1 VSSRRGGTRPR
12 GNFSVA
18 RVKGPKRGH
27 IVTFVIIA
35 LLVVIAGA
43 AASGATPRGRD
54 VLLATQH
61 FMLFYSGV
69 LALVALTTAVGVGV
83 VATDRI
89 VMTPGHRVIA
99 QAVHRAVSFGALAF
113 LITHIVLEILA
124 HRSHVIDAVVPF
136 LAQGRRFYIGLGTIA
151 SDLVV
156 VLIITGIA
164 RGRFA
169 SRRPGT
175 WRAIHAVAYLM
186 WPLSIVH
193 GLLAGRKAH
202 PYVDWSY
209 GACVALVALALMIRF
224 VATIRSQQEKAPH
237 GLPDYVSS
245 TAQAPMPPVMQQQTT
260 GQWAA
265 LAQAP
270 GLGSAVPQARGPR
283 GAMPP
288 APRAPRAL
296 PPAAADRTARP
307 NPQPQPYQTQ
317 PQMYPQPPHQTQ
329 PQMQQPPQTQP
340 QMYPQPPHQTQP
352 QMYPQPPHHTQPQTY
367 PQPRPQ
373 PRPRPQPP
381 NQPPSIATRRLA
393 TPRPDLPIPQSHQQ
407 EMRPWQQRE
416 WQEQQQDVTPWQQ
429 QEWEQNEWPQHQ
441 AIEPG
446 QAEYMEYSEYPSDPD
461 YPVYPAY
468 PGAEGS

>member
-1 VSSRRGGTRPR
+1 VSSRRGGSRPR
-12 GNFSVA
+12 GSNFSVA

-27 IVTFVIIA
+27 IATGVIIA
-35 LLVVIAGA
+35 LLIVVAGA

-136 LAQGRRFYIGLGTIA
+136 LAQGRRFYIGLGTVA
-151 SDLVV
+151 SDLVI
-156 VLIITGIA
+156 VLIITGIM

-193 GLLAGRKAH
+193 GLLAGRTAH

-245 TAQAPMPPVMQQQTT
+245 TVQAPMPALAQQETT
-260 GQWAA
+260 GQWSAV
-265 LAQAP
+265 QQP
-270 GLGSAVPQARGPR
+270 RDLGRAVPQARAAQGV
-283 GAMPP
+283 MPQ
-288 APRAPRAL
+288 APRTPRAL
-296 PPAAADRTARP
+296 PPGAADRTAAP
-307 NPQPQPYQTQ
+307 NPQPQP
-317 PQMYPQPPHQTQ
+317 
-329 PQMQQPPQTQP
+329 QMQSLP
-340 QMYPQPPHQTQP
+340 
-352 QMYPQPPHHTQPQTY
+352 Y

-373 PRPRPQPP
+373 SYPQPQVQP
-381 NQPPSIATRRLA
+381 QTYPDPEMQPQPYSQPQMQPQPQPYQQPQRPPQRQPGRQPQPHQPPSIATRRLA

-429 QEWEQNEWPQHQ
+429 HEWQQHEWQQQ
-441 AIEPG
+441 AAPALEPG
-446 QAEYMEYSEYPSDPD
+446 QVEYWDYPEEEEPSD
-461 YPVYPAY
+461 YPAYPAY

>member
-1 VSSRRGGTRPR
+1 MSSRRGGSRPR
-12 GNFSVA
+12 GSNFSVA

-27 IVTFVIIA
+27 IVTGLIIA
-35 LLVVIAGA
+35 LLIVVAGA

-89 VMTPGHRVIA
+89 VMTAGHRVIA

-136 LAQGRRFYIGLGTIA
+136 LAQGRRFYIGLGTVA

-175 WRAIHAVAYLM
+175 WRAIHALAYLM

-224 VATIRSQQEKAPH
+224 VATIRSRQEKAPH

-245 TAQAPMPPVMQQQTT
+245 TVQAPMPALAQQETT
-260 GQWAA
+260 GQWSAV
-265 LAQAP
+265 QQP
-270 GLGSAVPQARGPR
+270 RELGRAVPQARAAQ
-283 GAMPP
+283 GAMPQ
-288 APRAPRAL
+288 APRTPRAL
-296 PPAAADRTARP
+296 PPGAADRPAAP
-307 NPQPQPYQTQ
+307 NPQPQP
-317 PQMYPQPPHQTQ
+317 QMQSLPYPQHQTQ
-329 PQMQQPPQTQP
+329 PQP
-340 QMYPQPPHQTQP
+340 YPQPQIHSQP
-352 QMYPQPPHHTQPQTY
+352 QPYQQPQPQRPPQRHPRRQPQ
-367 PQPRPQ
+367 PH
-373 PRPRPQPP
+373 
-381 NQPPSIATRRLA
+381 QPPSIATRRLA
-393 TPRPDLPIPQSHQQ
+393 TPRPDLPIPQPHQQ

-429 QEWEQNEWPQHQ
+429 EEWEQHEWQQQ
-441 AIEPG
+441 AAPALEPG
-446 QAEYMEYSEYPSDPD
+446 QVEYWDYPEEPSQPD
-461 YPVYPAY
+461 YPAYPAY

>member
-1 VSSRRGGTRPR
+1 
-12 GNFSVA
+12 
-18 RVKGPKRGH
+18 
-27 IVTFVIIA
+27 
-35 LLVVIAGA
+35 VVAGA

-136 LAQGRRFYIGLGTIA
+136 LAQGRRFYIGLGTVA

-156 VLIITGIA
+156 VLIITGIM

-186 WPLSIVH
+186 WPLSILH

-209 GACVALVALALMIRF
+209 GACVALVALALLIRF
-224 VATIRSQQEKAPH
+224 VATIRSHQEKAPH

-245 TAQAPMPPVMQQQTT
+245 AVQAPMAALPPQETT
-260 GQWAA
+260 GQWSAV
-265 LAQAP
+265 QQP
-270 GLGSAVPQARGPR
+270 SGLGRAVPHARAAQ
-283 GAMPP
+283 GAMPQ
-288 APRAPRAL
+288 APRTPRAL
-296 PPAAADRTARP
+296 PPGTADRTAVP
-307 NPQPQPYQTQ
+307 DPQPQPQMQSLPYPPPQMQSLPYPPPQTQPEPYPQPQIQAQPYPHPQMQPQPYPQPQMQPQPQPYQQ
-317 PQMYPQPPHQTQ
+317 PQRPPQRQPRRQPQPH
-329 PQMQQPPQTQP
+329 
-340 QMYPQPPHQTQP
+340 
-352 QMYPQPPHHTQPQTY
+352 
-367 PQPRPQ
+367 
-373 PRPRPQPP
+373 
-381 NQPPSIATRRLA
+381 QPPSIATRRLA
-393 TPRPDLPIPQSHQQ
+393 TPRPDLPIPQPHQQ

-429 QEWEQNEWPQHQ
+429 EEWEQHEWQQQ
-441 AIEPG
+441 AAPALEPG
-446 QAEYMEYSEYPSDPD
+446 QVEYWDYPEDSSEPD
-461 YPVYPAY
+461 YPAYPAY
-468 PGAEGS
+468 PGAEG

>member
-1 VSSRRGGTRPR
+1 
-12 GNFSVA
+12 
-18 RVKGPKRGH
+18 
-27 IVTFVIIA
+27 
-35 LLVVIAGA
+35 
-43 AASGATPRGRD
+43 
-54 VLLATQH
+54 
-61 FMLFYSGV
+61 MLFYSGV

-124 HRSHVIDAVVPF
+124 HRSHVIDAFVPF

-245 TAQAPMPPVMQQQTT
+245 TAQAPMPPLMQHETT

-265 LAQAP
+265 VPQAR
-270 GLGSAVPQARGPR
+270 GLESAVPQARGPR

-296 PPAAADRTARP
+296 PPGAADRTAPP
-307 NPQPQPYQTQ
+307 NPQQPRQPQ
-317 PQMYPQPPHQTQ
+317 PQMYPQQ
-329 PQMQQPPQTQP
+329 PQAYPQQPRQPQP
-340 QMYPQPPHQTQP
+340 QMYPQQ
-352 QMYPQPPHHTQPQTY
+352 
-367 PQPRPQ
+367 RPQ
-373 PRPRPQPP
+373 PQPH
-381 NQPPSIATRRLA
+381 NQPPPIATRRLA

-429 QEWEQNEWPQHQ
+429 QEWEQHEWQQHQ
-441 AIEPG
+441 AAPALEPE
-446 QAEYMEYSEYPSDPD
+446 QAEYPEYPSDPD

>member
-169 SRRPGT
+169 ARRPGT

-224 VATIRSQQEKAPH
+224 VATIRGQQEKAPH

-270 GLGSAVPQARGPR
+270 GLGSSVPQARDPR
-283 GAMPP
+283 GAMPL

-307 NPQPQPYQTQ
+307 NPQQQPHEPR
-317 PQMYPQPPHQTQ
+317 PQMYPQQPQAYPQQPQAYPQQPHQPQ
-329 PQMQQPPQTQP
+329 PQTYPQQPHQP
-340 QMYPQPPHQTQP
+340 
-352 QMYPQPPHHTQPQTY
+352 QPQTY

-373 PRPRPQPP
+373 PQPR

-429 QEWEQNEWPQHQ
+429 QEWEQNEWQQHQ

-446 QAEYMEYSEYPSDPD
+446 QAEYSEYPEYPPDPD

>member
-1 VSSRRGGTRPR
+1 MSSRRAGTRPR

-27 IVTFVIIA
+27 IVTLVIIA
-35 LLVVIAGA
+35 LLVVVAGA
-43 AASGATPRGRD
+43 AASGVTPRGRD

-89 VMTPGHRVIA
+89 VMTPGQRVIA

-169 SRRPGT
+169 ARRPGT

-209 GACVALVALALMIRF
+209 GACLALVALALMIRF

-245 TAQAPMPPVMQQQTT
+245 TAQAPMPPVMQHEIT

-265 LAQAP
+265 VPQAR
-270 GLGSAVPQARGPR
+270 GLESAVPQARGPR

-307 NPQPQPYQTQ
+307 NPE
-317 PQMYPQPPHQTQ
+317 
-329 PQMQQPPQTQP
+329 QQPNQP
-340 QMYPQPPHQTQP
+340 
-352 QMYPQPPHHTQPQTY
+352 QPQTY

-373 PRPRPQPP
+373 PQPR

-429 QEWEQNEWPQHQ
+429 QEWEQNEWQQHQ

-446 QAEYMEYSEYPSDPD
+446 QAEYSEYPSDPD

>member
-1 VSSRRGGTRPR
+1 MSSRRGGTRPR

-27 IVTFVIIA
+27 IVTLVIIA

-329 PQMQQPPQTQP
+329 PQM
-340 QMYPQPPHQTQP
+340 
-352 QMYPQPPHHTQPQTY
+352 YPQPPHHTQPQTY
-367 PQPRPQ
+367 PQPR

-429 QEWEQNEWPQHQ
+429 QEWEQNEWQQHQ

-446 QAEYMEYSEYPSDPD
+446 QAEYTEYSEYPSDPD

-468 PGAEGS
+468 PSAEGS

>member
-1 VSSRRGGTRPR
+1 L
-12 GNFSVA
+12 
-18 RVKGPKRGH
+18 
-27 IVTFVIIA
+27 VIIA
-35 LLVVIAGA
+35 LLVVVAGA
-43 AASGATPRGRD
+43 AASGVTPRGRD

-124 HRSHVIDAVVPF
+124 HRSHVIDAFVPF

-245 TAQAPMPPVMQQQTT
+245 TAQAPMPPVMQHETT

-265 LAQAP
+265 VPQAR
-270 GLGSAVPQARGPR
+270 GLESAVPQARGPR

-296 PPAAADRTARP
+296 PPGAADRTAPP
-307 NPQPQPYQTQ
+307 NPQQPRQPQ
-317 PQMYPQPPHQTQ
+317 PQMYPQQPQAYPQQPHQPQ
-329 PQMQQPPQTQP
+329 PQAYPQQPRQP
-340 QMYPQPPHQTQP
+340 
-352 QMYPQPPHHTQPQTY
+352 QPQTY
-367 PQPRPQ
+367 PQQRPQ
-373 PRPRPQPP
+373 PQPH
-381 NQPPSIATRRLA
+381 NQPPPIATRRLA

-416 WQEQQQDVTPWQQ
+416 WQEQQQDVTPWQ
-429 QEWEQNEWPQHQ
+429 HQ
-441 AIEPG
+441 AAPALEPE
-446 QAEYMEYSEYPSDPD
+446 QAEYSEYSEYPEYPSDPD